1 MPGETK
7 KLLEK
12 IAGERAPGPAPTFSV
27 LHVLRAIEL
36 VSEKSVGRAR
46 LAEELKVGEG
56 AVRTIVNR
64 LKKAKLLL
72 TSKTGCQLTLKG
84 QKLLEECKKI
94 FGKRAKIEETELM
107 STPFNFAILAKKC
120 GDKVKFG
127 LEQRDA
133 AVKAGAKGATTIIFK
148 SGRLVIPSVSDDLSR
163 DYPKT
168 AERLLSLLQPEE
180 NDVIVVAGADSLELA
195 EYGAAAAIW
204 TFFDDC

>member
-1 MPGETK
+1 
-7 KLLEK
+7 
-12 IAGERAPGPAPTFSV
+12 
-27 LHVLRAIEL
+27 
-36 VSEKSVGRAR
+36 
-46 LAEELKVGEG
+46 
-56 AVRTIVNR
+56 
-64 LKKAKLLL
+64 
-72 TSKTGCQLTLKG
+72 
-84 QKLLEECKKI
+84 
-94 FGKRAKIEETELM
+94 
-107 STPFNFAILAKKC
+107 
-120 GDKVKFG
+120 

-168 AERLLSLLQPEE
+168 VERLVSLLQPEE